1 MPIQLIIFLTK
12 TKIFACEINISG
24 KAETISIKGN
34 TEIKCEGKE
43 SVDELIVC
51 LYDAFNIDD
60 FTDDKFDII
69 ILEMEADRA
78 LIRYLENKCIGAS
91 NLNIF
96 SMRKVLPVLDF
107 DKTPLKEGKEIIIE
121 FADMFYKIFC
131 DNEDIVKVEVVEK
144 SKQVL
149 QLEQN
154 LFACFFYF
162 NVNSLIRRNDEKELN
177 EAREKIEEYKL
188 QIDELK
194 KVQDLYNKKLKEEK
208 EKTIVEDKTEERYK
222 QLTAQFA
229 ARSLSYDKH
238 NIQGKEAYDMGRKY
252 ELGIGVS
259 VDLKR
264 ALFLYKQAASYG
276 NQNADAA
283 VKRLAYLNY

>member
-12 TKIFACEINISG
+12 AKIFACEINISG

-43 SVDELIVC
+43 SIDELIVC

-78 LIRYLENKCIGAS
+78 LIRYLENKCVGAII
-91 NLNIF
+91 LNIF
-96 SMRKVLPVLDF
+96 SMRKVLPILDF
-107 DKTPLKEGKEIIIE
+107 DKTPLKEGKEIIVE

-131 DNEDIVKVEVVEK
+131 DNEDIIKVEIGEK
-144 SKQVL
+144 SKQAIR
-149 QLEQN
+149 LEQN
-154 LFACFFYF
+154 LFACFFNF
-162 NVNSLIRRNDEKELN
+162 NINALIRENYEKELN
-177 EAREKIEEYKL
+177 EARNKIEEYKQ

-194 KVQDLYNKKLKEEK
+194 KVQELYNKNLKEEK
-208 EKTIVEDKTEERYK
+208 EKTTIADKTEERHK

-229 ARSLSYDKH
+229 AHSLSYDKH
-238 NIQGKEAYDMGRKY
+238 NLQGKEAYDIGRKY
-252 ELGIGVS
+252 ELGIGVN

-276 NQNADAA
+276 NQHADAA
-283 VKRLAYLNY
+283 VKRLAYLDY